1 MKIVEQKVVF
11 EEEIDGDEIIRKI
24 ERAAK
29 TCYRAEHS
37 VGSIY
42 NARSFVRSLIA
53 NGHESTIEH
62 VSISARVI
70 TNRGVSHEWV
80 RHRVGCSY
88 SQESTRYCNY
98 GKEKFENEITVI
110 WPSWY
115 LGPMPPIEDIAEFN
129 YNAWDARFP
138 NAKAESW
145 WKSMKVT
152 EGGYL
157 DLLKLGCKPEE
168 ARGVLPNDLK
178 TEFVT
183 TMTLRAWRHFF
194 QMRCQKAAH
203 PQIRELALQALK
215 ILNNRVPAV
224 FEDLA
229 KEYLNEDDTESMCD
243 SSACSSCSSCG

>member
-1 MKIVEQKVVF
+1 MKIVEQDVIF
-11 EEEIDGDEIIRKI
+11 EEEIDGEAIVRKI

-29 TCYRAEHS
+29 TCYKAEHR
-37 VGSIY
+37 VGSFEDAC
-42 NARSFVRSLIA
+42 NFVRSLVR

-98 GKEKFENEITVI
+98 SGEKFGNEITVV
-110 WPSWY
+110 WPWY
-115 LGPMPPIEDIAEFN
+115 LGPYKPSIEVPSVSMEQYRINQWTATMLFIESRYNELIA
-129 YNAWDARFP
+129 
-138 NAKAESW
+138 
-145 WKSMKVT
+145 V
-152 EGGYL
+152 
-157 DLLKLGCKPEE
+157 GCKPEE
-168 ARGVLPNDLK
+168 ARGLLPNDLK

-194 QMRCQKAAH
+194 KERCTPKAH
-203 PQIRELALQALK
+203 PQIRHLALQALK
-215 ILNNRVPAV
+215 KLDQAIPVV

-229 KEYLNEDDTESMCD
+229 KEFLP
-243 SSACSSCSSCG
+243 